1 MITINKNIF
10 REYDIRG
17 IYGVD
22 FDDEFAYYLG
32 LAFGSV
38 LHSLGKSKTLV
49 SYDNRSSSLSL
60 YNELIRGIRDTSI
73 DVVGLGLA
81 TTPIYYFASN
91 YLNINCGIMVTASH
105 NPKEYNGFKISYNG
119 LYNAYGSD
127 VYKLYDIIINKD
139 FIKDKGVGKFDD
151 VSILDEYIKL
161 LKNNINMGN
170 RKLKVV
176 YDCGNGTTSII
187 APYIFKDYK
196 NIEFVP
202 MYCDSD
208 NNFPNHH
215 PDPSQ
220 EENMYDL
227 EKMVINT
234 NADLGI
240 AFDGDGD
247 RVGVVSNNGVM
258 IDIDKFMI
266 IIWRD
271 IVNKIYDKRAL
282 YDVKCSLALA
292 DELDKLGISKTEYRT
307 GNSYMKAK
315 MVEGKFPFGG
325 ELSGH
330 VFFQDKF
337 PGYDDG
343 IYAGLRLIEILSNTD
358 KNINNLLEGI
368 NNYYNTKELKVE
380 VPDIYKKDLISR
392 VEEYCLN
399 KGYKIL
405 TIDGVK
411 VLFDN
416 GFALIRASNTSP
428 NITIRY
434 EAKSKEQLDNIR
446 YEFDNLIDN
455 LKKDY

>member
-1 MITINKNIF
+1 MIKINKNIF

-17 IYGVD
+17 VYGID

-81 TTPIYYFASN
+81 TTPMYYFASN

-119 LYNAYGSD
+119 LYNAYAND
-127 VYKLYDIIINKD
+127 VYKLYDIIINKE
-139 FIKDKGVGKFDD
+139 FIKDKKVGNLEE

-161 LKNNINMGN
+161 LKSNINMGN

-196 NIEFVP
+196 NIEFIP

-208 NNFPNHH
+208 SNFPNHH

-220 EENMYDL
+220 EENMHDL
-227 EKMVINT
+227 ERMVINT

-380 VPDIYKKDLISR
+380 VPDIYKKDLINR

-405 TIDGVK
+405 NIDGVK

>member
-1 MITINKNIF
+1 
-10 REYDIRG
+10 
-17 IYGVD
+17 
-22 FDDEFAYYLG
+22 
-32 LAFGSV
+32 
-38 LHSLGKSKTLV
+38 
-49 SYDNRSSSLSL
+49 
-60 YNELIRGIRDTSI
+60 
-73 DVVGLGLA
+73 
-81 TTPIYYFASN
+81 
-91 YLNINCGIMVTASH
+91 
-105 NPKEYNGFKISYNG
+105 
-119 LYNAYGSD
+119 
-127 VYKLYDIIINKD
+127 
-139 FIKDKGVGKFDD
+139 
-151 VSILDEYIKL
+151 
-161 LKNNINMGN
+161 
-170 RKLKVV
+170 
-176 YDCGNGTTSII
+176 
-187 APYIFKDYK
+187 
-196 NIEFVP
+196 